1 MLLAQCYGFVFP
13 CRSASEDMDQSLQ
26 LQIFRFQF
34 QWHDQGVEIYFD
46 IDGKEEDHHLFLWLF
61 QIMEINCKQPFET
74 FTHIISTS
82 EMFTHHSM
90 RFIFIKENLG
100 QSDRSLSWSVLN
112 IVHNNYAC
120 VIDILCSITMII
132 IRKERHRYFVR
143 KKLLP

>member
-74 FTHIISTS
+74 FTH
-82 EMFTHHSM
+82 HSM
-90 RFIFIKENLG
+90 RFSFIKEIQDSRTDHYHGLY
-100 QSDRSLSWSVLN
+100 ST
-112 IVHNNYAC
+112 
-120 VIDILCSITMII
+120 LCTTIM
-132 IRKERHRYFVR
+132 
-143 KKLLP
+143 PM